1 MAFGNS
7 SNSSSNDNTT
17 STFVIVPYGFNNTNT
32 VYTSDYLPVVNGYS
46 YSNYTTSNMPADFG
60 MFFNYSGTAFA
71 FGDRIVVSA
80 GVEEWEVY
88 GFANNTSADSPSALI
103 VARVV

>member
-1 MAFGNS
+1 VSGS
-7 SNSSSNDNTT
+7 
-17 STFVIVPYGFNNTNT
+17 FVIVPYGFSNTNPEYAT
-32 VYTSDYLPVVNGYS
+32 NYLPIINGYS
-46 YSNYTTSNMPADFG
+46 YSNYVISNMPADFG
-60 MFFNYSGTAFA
+60 IFFPYGTTAFA

-88 GFANNTSADSPSALI
+88 GFASNTSADAPSALI